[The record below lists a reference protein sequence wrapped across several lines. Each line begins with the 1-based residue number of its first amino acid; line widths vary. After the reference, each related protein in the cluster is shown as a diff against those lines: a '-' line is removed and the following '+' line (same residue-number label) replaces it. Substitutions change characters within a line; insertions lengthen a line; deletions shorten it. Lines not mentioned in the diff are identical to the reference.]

1 VLVLMILENLYWAL
15 TIAGTLLLFVGGG
28 FVPVVQ
34 GWLRN
39 EIATWADVVGALG
52 GVWFHVETR
61 NPDSD
66 LGPVLAR
73 VDAPLLFSSIDTV
86 ARRLGV
92 RPPGQVRLTYLPC
105 CGVVAW
111 GRSKALIVGLPL
123 MRVLTQAEFRAVL
136 AHEMA
141 HLACGDAT
149 RAGRL
154 SRFVEGL
161 EHALEQAGPRAVGML
176 GGWARFCLREASWLI
191 EPVARSQETRA
202 DRLSALIAGGGAAA
216 SALVKVA
223 IVQPLFRE
231 VLTHYDPNHPEYPN
245 LYAFFRAFWFRLPPE
260 SLSAMRLQVLTRKDH
275 NHDPAHPP
283 LPDRLAMLQ
292 SYPDPVCHN
301 GDALPATTFLGDL
314 EIFEQMLHNRLFGV
328 PVVEPTVFHRAG
340 S

>member
-1 VLVLMILENLYWAL
+1 MILGHLYWSL
-15 TIAGTLLLFVGGG
+15 TLAGTLLLLALGG
-28 FVPVVQ
+28 FIPVLQ
-34 GWLRN
+34 GWLRD
-39 EIATWADVVGALG
+39 EICCWADVVGTLG

-73 VDAPLLFSSIDTV
+73 VDAPLLFSSIDVV

-111 GRSKALIVGLPL
+111 GRSRALLIGLPL
-123 MRVLTQAEFRAVL
+123 LRVLSQAELRAVL
-136 AHEMA
+136 AHELA

-161 EHALEQAGPRAVGML
+161 EHALEQAGPRATGIL
-176 GGWARFCLREASWLI
+176 GAWARFCLREASWLI

-202 DRLSALIAGGGAAA
+202 DRLSAMIAGGNSAA

-231 VLTHYDPNHPEYPN
+231 VLAHYDPNNPEYPN
-245 LYAFFRAFWFRLPPE
+245 LYAFFRSFWYRLPAE
-260 SLSAMRLQVLTRKDH
+260 TISAMRLQILTRGDDT
-275 NHDPAHPP
+275 HDPAHPP
-283 LPDRLAMLQ
+283 LPDRLSLLQ
-292 SYPDPVCHN
+292 SYPNPDCHN

-314 EIFEQMLHNRLFGV
+314 EIFEQMLHNRLFSI
-328 PVVEPTVFHRAG
+328 PTVEPTVFHRAG